1 VRKQNAGDPAG
12 WPRSV
17 AIQRRSVSH
26 KESAIGRDHRA
37 REFQVDL
44 PMKPNL
50 KPRLVFLAAHFP
62 IGAINGRLCRAIYS
76 VRISE
81 SVMES
86 WQSASLRSSLT
97 I

>member
-1 VRKQNAGDPAG
+1 
-12 WPRSV
+12 
-17 AIQRRSVSH
+17 
-26 KESAIGRDHRA
+26 
-37 REFQVDL
+37 
-44 PMKPNL
+44 MKPNL

-62 IGAINGRLCRAIYS
+62 IGAINGRRWNAIYS

-81 SVMES
+81 SVIES